1 LLYLFETNLKC
12 FSIFVKN
19 TILLQGKHT
28 TMKKYLHALL
38 ADLAEAKNNRPPVRE
53 VQDDEFTPFELEEFM
68 ESSMEDS
75 ADMSSGNAEKTA
87 SKSRNI
93 RETMGLE
100 REQFPPAD
108 YWSEE
113 EAAQLV
119 IALNDLL
126 KHYNLSADYPETLP
140 PLMAYT
146 TLVGA
151 LEKYAP
157 IMPFG
162 EWHLE
167 FCDYNPE
174 ECPFGEP
181 YCTCGK
187 WREENAENK
196 DKTFDFDRYDANN
209 ISGVH
214 NYCDAWCERC
224 PFTDRCAVANGRWVE
239 DTDDKNRYTLGLWED
254 HQTQLLEAKAWL
266 YENTDDYNTT
276 LKPLTPERQ
285 IFDKEENE
293 IRRDVHSVAVIQL
306 SERYQKE
313 VTEWLKLDEH
323 KTLYSMIEDHS
334 KMRINE
340 QGKATLEQFMVIQWY
355 VYFIFVKF
363 MRAVKGKMDDAD
375 YMDDDDDYPKDS
387 DGSAKIALLGAERS
401 FVAWHIWANLYT
413 KDTALAMKMM
423 ILLQAIIKEGDKECP
438 DARNFIRP
446 GFDEKV

>member
-1 LLYLFETNLKC
+1 M

-19 TILLQGKHT
+19 TIQLQGKHT

-38 ADLAEAKNNRPPVRE
+38 ADLVEAKNNRPPVRQM
-53 VQDDEFTPFELEEFM
+53 QDDEFTPFELEEFM
-68 ESSMEDS
+68 ESSLEDS
-75 ADMSSGNAEKTA
+75 ADSCAENIDKAA
-87 SKSRNI
+87 STSRNI
-93 RETMGLE
+93 REIMGLE

-113 EAAQLV
+113 EATQLV
-119 IALNDLL
+119 KAINDLL
-126 KHYNLSADYPETLP
+126 KHYNLSADYPQTLP
-140 PLMAYT
+140 PHMAYT

-174 ECPFGEP
+174 ECPFGEA
-181 YCTCGK
+181 YCTCGN
-187 WREENAENK
+187 WREDNTKNA
-196 DKTFDFDRYDANN
+196 DKTFDFNQYDANN

-224 PFTDRCAVANGRWVE
+224 PFTDRCAVARGRWAEEEE
-239 DTDDKNRYTLGLWED
+239 DNKNRYTLGLWED
-254 HQTQLLEAKAWL
+254 HQTQLQEARLWL
-266 YENTDDYNTT
+266 YENSLDYNTT
-276 LKPLTPERQ
+276 IKPLTPERQ

-293 IRRDVHSVAVIQL
+293 IRRDIDSVAVIQL

-313 VTEWLKLDEH
+313 VSEWLKLDVH
-323 KTLYSMIEDHS
+323 KTLYFMIEDHS

-340 QGKATLEQFMVIQWY
+340 RGKATLEHFMVIQWY

-363 MRAVKGKMDDAD
+363 MRAVRGKIDEDDFMD
-375 YMDDDDDYPKDS
+375 DDDDDYPKDS
-387 DGSAKIALLGAERS
+387 DGSAKIALLSAERS
-401 FVAWHIWANLYT
+401 FVAWHQWANLYV
-413 KDTALAMKMM
+413 KDTALAIKMM
-423 ILLQAIIKEGDKECP
+423 VLLQAIIKEGDKECP
-438 DARNFIRP
+438 EARQFVRP
-446 GFDEKV
+446 GFDENV